1 MIVAI
6 IGGYGKMGAWFSGFF
21 KNSGHE
27 VIISGRNVR
36 KARKTARELGV
47 RYSVSNQ
54 KAVEGADMVVISV
67 IVDQF
72 EDVVR
77 KLAPSIKPGQKV
89 IDITSVKSV
98 PVAIMKKYLSHADIL
113 GTHPMFGP
121 GIKSPEGQ
129 NFILTPTNDK
139 ERHLARQIEKML
151 KSKGFKVIYTSPE
164 KHDEAISRIMS
175 LTHFVGFVTADSWKE
190 LEIEKFSNMGSTS
203 FRLLKQFVN
212 SIVDQSPEIYSYLQT
227 GVPNVSKYEGVF
239 ANKAR
244 IWADMAGKRRRKELM
259 KKMTQLK
266 SYIKEIE

>member
-1 MIVAI
+1 MRVAI

-47 RYSVSNQ
+47 RYSASNQ

-77 KLAPSIKPGQKV
+77 KLAPSIRPGQKV

-98 PVAIMKKYLSHADIL
+98 PVAIMKKYLPHADIL

-212 SIVDQSPEIYSYLQT
+212 SVVDQSPEIYSYLPT

-259 KKMTQLK
+259 KRMTQLK
-266 SYIKEIE
+266 GYIKEIG